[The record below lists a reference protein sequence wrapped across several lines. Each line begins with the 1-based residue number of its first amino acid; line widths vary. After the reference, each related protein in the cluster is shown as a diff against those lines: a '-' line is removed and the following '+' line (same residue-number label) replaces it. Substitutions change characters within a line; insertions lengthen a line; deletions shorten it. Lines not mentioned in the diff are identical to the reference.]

1 MWGWGKSLQSPG
13 PGEPAEPAGR
23 AVWVLRQAACFSGLR
38 GLGGLRVA
46 PSPTLGAAAFSCP
59 PAAGAPA
66 LSLQPRSVPRSQC
79 GTRMATW
86 PLVKQE
92 GAGVGPGPQGC
103 KSAALPDL
111 SSAASELCGLRASHL
126 PLVCLSVK
134 CPSNTCLP
142 ARFPSVES
150 PCAWLGRSPQ
160 GPTAR
165 RFSWLMGTSS
175 ELLQP
180 WELTKMSSL
189 LREQLPLQKTLLPT
203 RSIPVRG

>member
-1 MWGWGKSLQSPG
+1 
-13 PGEPAEPAGR
+13 
-23 AVWVLRQAACFSGLR
+23 
-38 GLGGLRVA
+38 
-46 PSPTLGAAAFSCP
+46 
-59 PAAGAPA
+59 
-66 LSLQPRSVPRSQC
+66 
-79 GTRMATW
+79 MATW

-203 RSIPVRG
+203 RSIPVRGLGAPDFLPPSCLQPPLSPPRNLWELALLTRRFPRPAAPPPAPRSPALHHLSLGHSAPRRS